1 MHLHYYLNNECSL
14 EISLQNLRFRESLLQ
29 DRLTIATCTVAWLLL
44 VLMLWRTD
52 WRREEAPVWLYTRL
66 RLRAQRYR
74 PRTTPPSLP
83 QPQQSSI
90 SSNPSNNCVNA
101 PTFVYFCL
109 DILIDK
115 VEPIILRSTHVYTCR
130 S

>member
-29 DRLTIATCTVAWLLL
+29 DRLTIATCTVAWLL
-44 VLMLWRTD
+44 VLMLRRTD

-74 PRTTPPSLP
+74 PRNTPPSLP
-83 QPQQSSI
+83 QPQSSNY
-90 SSNPSNNCVNA
+90 SNPSNNCVKT
-101 PTFVYFCL
+101 PTFVYYYL

-115 VEPIILRSTHVYTCR
+115 VEPIIWRSTHVYTCR